1 MIAIIFDLETTGFGP
16 NAEVIQIAAKYH
28 NQEFNV
34 YIFPSNGIP
43 TIVSNITNLSI
54 EGGQLILNSEDEYR
68 RLDTESPRMACES
81 FISFLKNISHDI
93 ILVAHNGVKFD
104 APLIV
109 KTMNAVGL
117 LKEFGFIVK
126 GFTDTLPIFKS
137 CQELASRVIEKRSFK
152 LSVLAHNYLE
162 PDSTRGAH
170 NAVVDVR
177 MLDNLLKK
185 FAIKEIELINRAVS
199 FSSVVNADRIRKE
212 KKERIAAMSVIEGP
226 ITANMIKKMVTAG
239 LTLDQLEKTFSVH
252 GEDGIT
258 MLLGE
263 DVDGRPRV
271 TKNKATLRKLCDALR
286 TRLGQ
291 SNLTTA

>member
-1 MIAIIFDLETTGFGP
+1 MTAIIFDLETTGFGP
-16 NAEVIQIAAKYH
+16 NAEIIQIAAKYH

-34 YIFPSNGIP
+34 YIFPSNSIP

-54 EGGQLILNSEDEYR
+54 EDGQLILDSENEYR
-68 RLDTESPRMACES
+68 RLDTESPRMACEL

-93 ILVAHNGVKFD
+93 ILVAHNGERFD

-117 LKEFGFIVK
+117 LKEFGSIVK
-126 GFTDTLPIFKS
+126 GFTDSLSIFKDRK
-137 CQELASRVIEKRSFK
+137 ELAFRKKKGKGGFS
-152 LSVLAHNYLE
+152 LSALANDYLE

-170 NAVVDVR
+170 NAVVDVQ

-185 FAIKEIELINRAVS
+185 FAIKETELISCVVP
-199 FSSVVNADRIRKE
+199 FSSIVNADRIRKE
-212 KKERIAAMSVIEGP
+212 KEEKKNAMFVIMEPFG
-226 ITANMIKKMVTAG
+226 ISKNMIKKIVTAG
-239 LTLDQLEKTFSVH
+239 LTLDQLEMTFNDY

-263 DVDGRPRV
+263 DVDGNPRV
-271 TKNKATLRKLCDALR
+271 TKNKTILRKLCNALR
-286 TRLGQ
+286 TRLG
-291 SNLTTA
+291 